1 MESRIILAATGAAEG
16 RGVSVE
22 VALFSYGTLQLPAVQ
37 RATYGRLLEG
47 EADALPGY
55 RLEPMAIS
63 DPDVVRLSG
72 KAVHRIAVATGND
85 ANRVRGMLFRLS
97 QAELE
102 ATDAYEVDA
111 YGRVE
116 ARLESGRTAWVYVGA
131 ASGP

>member
-1 MESRIILAATGAAEG
+1 MSR
-16 RGVSVE
+16 E

-55 RLEPMAIS
+55 RLQPLDIS
-63 DPDVVRLSG
+63 DPEVVRLSG
-72 KAVHRIAVATGND
+72 QAVHTIAVATGDD
-85 ANRVRGMLFRLS
+85 ADRVPGMVFRLI

-131 ASGP
+131 ANGP